1 MDGVT
6 ALIAGLLTAL
16 HRSVAPDVCPGGWP
30 WAVSLLGVLVG
41 LLPGVGALLVAM
53 LRKAVGNSASVMCA
67 AIGFVFAGLAPL
79 IAFTV
84 TGRIFASAAAGT
96 SVPGLGRAG
105 LRDDACFA
113 VLGSQVDYLGRG
125 TVGQSFMGTSP
136 LRLGVG
142 LVALGLV
149 PVIVATFTFVQAR
162 IALRRG
168 PRWPAVFF
176 WLSTLAVAVLTTGMP
191 ALTRRP
197 PVARRGLRRGAGH
210 AAAAG
215 GRAAAVGGGR
225 PRSEARSG
233 RLSPQAARRPEPD
246 ARARAQPEPHPG
258 RRRVPPP
265 PTGGYRPTLVAPA
278 SGPPRGPR
286 FRPIRR
292 LGSGGF
298 GRVWLAQ
305 DNKLGHVVA
314 LKAAHAPD
322 AETEKRLEREARAL
336 AAVRHP
342 NCVRIYD
349 LVPARSDPGLSDMD
363 GMVIVMGYVDGQSL
377 GDLVRDHGVL
387 DDVAAAR
394 VWVNLAGALDAA
406 HSRGVMHRDVKP
418 GNVVVDPH
426 GVAHLI
432 DFGIAR
438 KTGDAT
444 MTQTGFVLG
453 TPDFLAPEIAC
464 GERASA
470 ASDSW
475 QLAATISYA
484 LTGHPPRGGHADA
497 VSGLRAA
504 ATGAALTHLPR
515 RTAHLALLR
524 AAMDND
530 PERRPPLREVQR
542 ALDDWLR
549 RTASSCPQPARRRAA
564 VAPHQAPTA
573 STTANPRPASAIPT
587 RSAVSGRWRAT
598 TGPSREPTSAPR
610 ASGSTAHQSTGAK
623 KANPT
628 AATAFDSPSS
638 TFLIALPCSSETGS
652 ATSSNASSIT
662 PAAAPK

>member
-1 MDGVT
+1 VDGVT

-30 WAVSLLGVLVG
+30 WAVSVLGVLVG

-67 AIGFVFAGLAPL
+67 AIGFVSAGLAPL
-79 IAFTV
+79 IVFTV
-84 TGRIFASAAAGT
+84 AGRIFAAAAAG
-96 SVPGLGRAG
+96 SAVPGLSRAG
-105 LRDDACFA
+105 LRSDACFA
-113 VLGSQVDYLGRG
+113 ALGSQADYLGRG

-149 PVIVATFTFVQAR
+149 PVVVATFTFVQAR

-176 WLSTLAVAVLTTGMP
+176 WLSTLAVAVLTTGVP
-191 ALTRRP
+191 ALT
-197 PVARRGLRRGAGH
+197 AAHLWLGAGFG
-210 AAAAG
+210 ALLG
-215 GRAAAVGGGR
+215 ILLPLLVGPPSWSVVGRAADA
-225 PRSEARSG
+225 PARKAKATPASTPV
-233 RLSPQAARRPEPD
+233 RTPARNPNPTRVAPAQA
-246 ARARAQPEPHPG
+246 
-258 RRRVPPP
+258 PPP

-278 SGPPRGPR
+278 AGPQRGPR

-305 DNKLGHVVA
+305 DNQLGHVVA

-349 LVPARSDPGLSDMD
+349 LVPARSDPGLSEMD

-470 ASDSW
+470 ASDAW

-515 RTAHLALLR
+515 RTAHLALLQ

-530 PERRPPLREVQR
+530 PARRPALRDVQR
-542 ALDDWLR
+542 ALEEWLR
-549 RTASSCPQPARRRAA
+549 RTASPARG
-564 VAPHQAPTA
+564 Q
-573 STTANPRPASAIPT
+573 
-587 RSAVSGRWRAT
+587 
-598 TGPSREPTSAPR
+598 
-610 ASGSTAHQSTGAK
+610 
-623 KANPT
+623 
-628 AATAFDSPSS
+628 
-638 TFLIALPCSSETGS
+638 
-652 ATSSNASSIT
+652 
-662 PAAAPK
+662 PAAAPR

>member
-1 MDGVT
+1 VDGVT
-6 ALIAGLLTAL
+6 ALVAGLLTTL

-30 WAVSLLGVLVG
+30 WAVSMLGVLVG
-41 LLPGVGALLVAM
+41 LLPAVGAMLIAL
-53 LRKAVGNSASVMCA
+53 LRKATGNTGSAVFA
-67 AIGFVFAGLAPL
+67 AIGFVFAGLLPL
-79 IAFTV
+79 VVFAI
-84 TGRIFASAAAGT
+84 TGRIFAAAATGNPPT
-96 SVPGLGRAG
+96 GLGRAG
-105 LRDDACFA
+105 LRADACFA
-113 VLGSQVDYLGRG
+113 VLGTQADYLGRG
-125 TVGQSFMGTSP
+125 TVAATFAGTSP

-149 PVIVATFTFVQAR
+149 PVVVATFTYVQAR

-168 PRWPAVFF
+168 PRWPATFF
-176 WLSTLAVAVLTTGMP
+176 WLPTLAVAVLTMTAP
-191 ALTRRP
+191 ALTAAHLWIGAGAGALLGMSLPLLVGPPSWAVIGRPDTRRSDTRKKAPPPAPARADRKAARSTAQQAQP
-197 PVARRGLRRGAGH
+197 PV
-210 AAAAG
+210 
-215 GRAAAVGGGR
+215 V
-225 PRSEARSG
+225 PIARSA
-233 RLSPQAARRPEPD
+233 PVPAAP
-246 ARARAQPEPHPG
+246 
-258 RRRVPPP
+258 RV
-265 PTGGYRPTLVAPA
+265 YRPTVVAPA
-278 SGPPRGPR
+278 VGHMAPSPAPGRQR
-286 FRPIRR
+286 FQMIRR

-298 GRVWLAQ
+298 GRVWLAH
-305 DNKLGHVVA
+305 DARLGHVVA

-322 AETEKRLEREARAL
+322 AETEQRIQREARAL
-336 AAVRHP
+336 GAVRHP

-349 LVPARSDPGLSDMD
+349 MVPARSDPGLSDLD
-363 GMVIVMGYVDGQSL
+363 GMVIVMGYVEGQSL
-377 GDLVRDHGVL
+377 GDQVRDRGVL
-387 DDVAAAR
+387 DDIAAAR

-475 QLAATISYA
+475 QLAATVSYA

-530 PERRPPLREVQR
+530 PARRPPLREVQR
-542 ALDDWLR
+542 ALEDWLR
-549 RTASSCPQPARRRAA
+549 RTG
-564 VAPHQAPTA
+564 APSVGQ
-573 STTANPRPASAIPT
+573 
-587 RSAVSGRWRAT
+587 
-598 TGPSREPTSAPR
+598 
-610 ASGSTAHQSTGAK
+610 
-623 KANPT
+623 
-628 AATAFDSPSS
+628 
-638 TFLIALPCSSETGS
+638 
-652 ATSSNASSIT
+652 
-662 PAAAPK
+662 PAAAARPR

>member
-6 ALIAGLLTAL
+6 AVIAGLLTAL

-41 LLPGVGALLVAM
+41 LLPAVGALLVAM
-53 LRKAVGNSASVMCA
+53 LRKTVGNSASVVCA

-79 IAFTV
+79 LIFTA
-84 TGRIFASAAAGT
+84 TGRIFAAAAAGT
-96 SVPGLGRAG
+96 AVPGLSRAG
-105 LRDDACFA
+105 LRTDACFA
-113 VLGSQVDYLGRG
+113 ALGSQVEYLGRG

-142 LVALGLV
+142 LVGLGLV
-149 PVIVATFTFVQAR
+149 PVIVATLTFVQAR

-168 PRWPAVFF
+168 PRWPAAFF
-176 WLSTLAVAVLTTGMP
+176 WLSTLGVALLTTAVP
-191 ALTRRP
+191 ALT
-197 PVARRGLRRGAGH
+197 AAHLWLGAGLG
-210 AAAAG
+210 ALLGMLLPLSIAPPPWSVV
-215 GRAAAVGGGR
+215 GRGTQ
-225 PRSEARSG
+225 PPAR
-233 RLSPQAARRPEPD
+233 QE
-246 ARARAQPEPHPG
+246 RAQPVRTPARTPTPT
-258 RRRVPPP
+258 RVAPVPAPAPPP
-265 PTGGYRPTLVAPA
+265 PRVHRPTLVAQAP
-278 SGPPRGPR
+278 SGPVRSGPR

-349 LVPARSDPGLSDMD
+349 LVPARSDPGLSDLD
-363 GMVIVMGYVDGQSL
+363 GMVIVMGYVDGMSL
-377 GDLVRDHGVL
+377 GDLVRDRGVL
-387 DDVAAAR
+387 DDIAAAR

-418 GNVVVDPH
+418 GNVVVDPQ

-470 ASDSW
+470 ASDAW

-504 ATGAALTHLPR
+504 ATGAPLSHLPR

-524 AAMDND
+524 AALDND
-530 PERRPPLREVQR
+530 PARRPALRDVQR
-542 ALDDWLR
+542 ALEDWLR
-549 RTASSCPQPARRRAA
+549 RTATPARG
-564 VAPHQAPTA
+564 Q
-573 STTANPRPASAIPT
+573 
-587 RSAVSGRWRAT
+587 
-598 TGPSREPTSAPR
+598 
-610 ASGSTAHQSTGAK
+610 
-623 KANPT
+623 
-628 AATAFDSPSS
+628 
-638 TFLIALPCSSETGS
+638 
-652 ATSSNASSIT
+652 
-662 PAAAPK
+662 PAAAPR

>member
-1 MDGVT
+1 VDGVT

-53 LRKAVGNSASVMCA
+53 LRKAVGNSASVVCA

-79 IAFTV
+79 IVFAV
-84 TGRIFASAAAGT
+84 TGRIFAAAAAGT
-96 SVPGLGRAG
+96 AVPGLGRAG

-168 PRWPAVFF
+168 PRWPSVFF
-176 WLSTLAVAVLTTGMP
+176 WLPTLAVAVLTMSVP
-191 ALTRRP
+191 ALSAAHLW
-197 PVARRGLRRGAGH
+197 VGAGIG
-210 AAAAG
+210 AVLG
-215 GRAAAVGGGR
+215 LLLPLAVGPPPWSVVGR
-225 PRSEARSG
+225 EPK
-233 RLSPQAARRPEPD
+233 PAARK
-246 ARARAQPEPHPG
+246 ARVDPSPPSAPVRSPNPTRVAP
-258 RRRVPPP
+258 VPPP
-265 PTGGYRPTLVAPA
+265 APGYRPTVAAPA
-278 SGPPRGPR
+278 ASGVPRGPR

-387 DDVAAAR
+387 DDVAAGR

-418 GNVVVDPH
+418 GNVVVDAH

-464 GERASA
+464 GERASPS
-470 ASDSW
+470 SDSW

-549 RTASSCPQPARRRAA
+549 RTASPARGG
-564 VAPHQAPTA
+564 QTA
-573 STTANPRPASAIPT
+573 
-587 RSAVSGRWRAT
+587 G
-598 TGPSREPTSAPR
+598 APR
-610 ASGSTAHQSTGAK
+610 
-623 KANPT
+623 
-628 AATAFDSPSS
+628 
-638 TFLIALPCSSETGS
+638 
-652 ATSSNASSIT
+652 
-662 PAAAPK
+662 

>member
-1 MDGVT
+1 VDGVT
-6 ALIAGLLTAL
+6 ALVAGLLTAL
-16 HRSVAPDVCPGGWP
+16 HRSLAPDVCPGGWP
-30 WAVSLLGVLVG
+30 WAVSMLGVVVG
-41 LLPGVGALLVAM
+41 LLPAVGAVLIAL
-53 LRKAVGNSASVMCA
+53 LRKVSGNTGSVLFA
-67 AIGFVFAGLAPL
+67 AIGFVFAGLVPL
-79 IAFTV
+79 VVFAI
-84 TGRIFASAAAGT
+84 TGRIFAAAAAGT
-96 SVPGLGRAG
+96 AVPGLGRAG
-105 LRDDACFA
+105 LRTDACFA
-113 VLGSQVDYLGRG
+113 VVGSQADYLGRG
-125 TVGQSFMGTSP
+125 TVASTLSGASP

-142 LVALGLV
+142 LVGLGLV
-149 PVIVATFTFVQAR
+149 PVIVATFTYVQAR

-168 PRWPAVFF
+168 PRWPATFF
-176 WLSTLAVAVLTTGMP
+176 WLPTLAIAVLTMTAP
-191 ALTRRP
+191 ALTVVHLWLGAAFGALLGMALPMLIGP
-197 PVARRGLRRGAGH
+197 PSWATI
-210 AAAAG
+210 
-215 GRAAAVGGGR
+215 GR
-225 PRSEARSG
+225 PDTKSAPARPD
-233 RLSPQAARRPEPD
+233 RNAKQTPIRSPQPAAPTARPVSAST
-246 ARARAQPEPHPG
+246 ARPAP
-258 RRRVPPP
+258 VP
-265 PTGGYRPTLVAPA
+265 TASRGYRPTLVAPA
-278 SGPPRGPR
+278 VGHAGVPLPPGRQR
-286 FRPIRR
+286 FQLIRR

-305 DNKLGHVVA
+305 DARLGHVVA

-322 AETEKRLEREARAL
+322 AETEQRIQREARAL
-336 AAVRHP
+336 GAVRHP

-349 LVPARSDPGLSDMD
+349 MVPARSDPGLADLD
-363 GMVIVMGYVDGQSL
+363 GMVIVMGYVEGQSL
-377 GDLVRDHGVL
+377 GDQVRDHGVL

-504 ATGAALTHLPR
+504 ATGAALSHLPR

-530 PERRPPLREVQR
+530 PARRPALRDVQR
-542 ALDDWLR
+542 ALEDWLR
-549 RTASSCPQPARRRAA
+549 RT
-564 VAPHQAPTA
+564 
-573 STTANPRPASAIPT
+573 
-587 RSAVSGRWRAT
+587 
-598 TGPSREPTSAPR
+598 
-610 ASGSTAHQSTGAK
+610 GAM
-623 KANPT
+623 
-628 AATAFDSPSS
+628 SM
-638 TFLIALPCSSETGS
+638 GQ
-652 ATSSNASSIT
+652 
-662 PAAAPK
+662 PAAAARPR

>member
-96 SVPGLGRAG
+96 AVPGLGRAG

-176 WLSTLAVAVLTTGMP
+176 WLSTLAVAVLTTGIP
-191 ALTRRP
+191 ALSAAHLW
-197 PVARRGLRRGAGH
+197 VGAGFG
-210 AAAAG
+210 AVLG
-215 GRAAAVGGGR
+215 MLLPLAVGPPPWAVVGR
-225 PRSEARSG
+225 EAKPARVDSARKPRVE
-233 RLSPQAARRPEPD
+233 PEPD
-246 ARARAQPEPHPG
+246 ARARRAARTPPGSHPS
-258 RRRVPPP
+258 RRRPRGATGPRWPP
-265 PTGGYRPTLVAPA
+265 RP
-278 SGPPRGPR
+278 GPPRGPR

-418 GNVVVDPH
+418 GNVVVDAH

-549 RTASSCPQPARRRAA
+549 RTAILVPAANPPPRRGSALTRRRRRA
-564 VAPHQAPTA
+564 
-573 STTANPRPASAIPT
+573 RPPT
-587 RSAVSGRWRAT
+587 RGPPARSPPAA
-598 TGPSREPTSAPR
+598 PSRAGGGPPR
-610 ASGSTAHQSTGAK
+610 ARAGS
-623 KANPT
+623 PR
-628 AATAFDSPSS
+628 
-638 TFLIALPCSSETGS
+638 ALRG
-652 ATSSNASSIT
+652 
-662 PAAAPK
+662 PAAAPPTSRRARRRRTRRPRPRSTARAARS

>member
-1 MDGVT
+1 VDGVT
-6 ALIAGLLTAL
+6 AVVAGVLTAL

-41 LLPGVGALLVAM
+41 LLPAVGALLVAM
-53 LRKAVGNSASVMCA
+53 LRKTAGNSALVVCA
-67 AIGFVFAGLAPL
+67 AIGIVFAGLAPL
-79 IAFTV
+79 LVFTT
-84 TGRIFASAAAGT
+84 TGRIFTAAAAGT
-96 SVPGLGRAG
+96 TVPGLSRAG
-105 LRDDACFA
+105 LRSDACFE
-113 VLGSQVDYLGRG
+113 VLGSQAQYLGRG

-136 LRLGVG
+136 FRLGVG
-142 LVALGLV
+142 LVGLGLI
-149 PVIVATFTFVQAR
+149 PVIVATFTFFQAR

-168 PRWPAVFF
+168 PRWPAMFF
-176 WLSTLAVAVLTTGMP
+176 WLSTLCVALLIVAVP
-191 ALTRRP
+191 ALT
-197 PVARRGLRRGAGH
+197 AAHLWLGAGIG
-210 AAAAG
+210 ALLG
-215 GRAAAVGGGR
+215 MLLPLAVGPPSWSVVGR
-225 PRSEARSG
+225 GRQAPAGQQPPQPARTP
-233 RLSPQAARRPEPD
+233 SPT
-246 ARARAQPEPHPG
+246 
-258 RRRVPPP
+258 RVAPAPPP
-265 PTGGYRPTLVAPA
+265 RTYRPTLVAPSS
-278 SGPPRGPR
+278 SGPPSSDPLPGPR
-286 FRPIRR
+286 FRLIRR

-298 GRVWLAQ
+298 GRVWLAH

-322 AETEKRLEREARAL
+322 EETERRLEREARAL

-349 LVPARSDPGLSDMD
+349 LVPARSDPGLSDLD
-363 GMVIVMGYVDGQSL
+363 GMVIVMGYVEGLPL
-377 GDLVRDHGVL
+377 GDLVRDRGVL
-387 DDVAAAR
+387 DDIAAAR

-453 TPDFLAPEIAC
+453 TPDFLAPEIAS

-504 ATGAALTHLPR
+504 ATGAPLTQLPR

-530 PERRPPLREVQR
+530 PARRPPLRDVQR
-542 ALDDWLR
+542 ALEDWLR
-549 RTASSCPQPARRRAA
+549 RAAAPA
-564 VAPHQAPTA
+564 PGQ
-573 STTANPRPASAIPT
+573 
-587 RSAVSGRWRAT
+587 
-598 TGPSREPTSAPR
+598 
-610 ASGSTAHQSTGAK
+610 
-623 KANPT
+623 
-628 AATAFDSPSS
+628 
-638 TFLIALPCSSETGS
+638 
-652 ATSSNASSIT
+652 
-662 PAAAPK
+662 PAAASRPR

>member
-30 WAVSLLGVLVG
+30 WAVSLLGVFVG

-53 LRKAVGNSASVMCA
+53 LRKAVGNSASVVCA

-79 IAFTV
+79 IVFAV
-84 TGRIFASAAAGT
+84 TGRIFAAAAAGT
-96 SVPGLGRAG
+96 AVPGLGRAG

-168 PRWPAVFF
+168 PRWPALFF
-176 WLSTLAVAVLTTGMP
+176 WLPTLAVAVLTTGVP
-191 ALTRRP
+191 ALSAAHLW
-197 PVARRGLRRGAGH
+197 VGAGFG
-210 AAAAG
+210 AVLG
-215 GRAAAVGGGR
+215 MLLPLAVGPP
-225 PRSEARSG
+225 PRSVIGREAKPARVDSA
-233 RLSPQAARRPEPD
+233 RKARVEPSPTPAPVRTPNPT
-246 ARARAQPEPHPG
+246 
-258 RRRVPPP
+258 RVAPLPPP
-265 PTGGYRPTLVAPA
+265 PTGGYRPTVAAA

-387 DDVAAAR
+387 DDIAAAR

-464 GERASA
+464 GERASP

-530 PERRPPLREVQR
+530 PDRRPPLREVQR

-549 RTASSCPQPARRRAA
+549 RTASS
-564 VAPHQAPTA
+564 
-573 STTANPRPASAIPT
+573 S
-587 RSAVSGRWRAT
+587 RS
-598 TGPSREPTSAPR
+598 
-610 ASGSTAHQSTGAK
+610 Q
-623 KANPT
+623 
-628 AATAFDSPSS
+628 
-638 TFLIALPCSSETGS
+638 
-652 ATSSNASSIT
+652 
-662 PAAAPK
+662 PAAAPR

>member
-1 MDGVT
+1 MEGVT
-6 ALIAGLLTAL
+6 ALVAGLLTTL

-30 WAVSLLGVLVG
+30 WAVSMLGVLVG
-41 LLPGVGALLVAM
+41 LLPAVGAMLVAL
-53 LRKAVGNSASVMCA
+53 LRKATGNTGSAVFA
-67 AIGFVFAGLAPL
+67 AIGFVFAGLLPL
-79 IAFTV
+79 VVFAT
-84 TGRIFASAAAGT
+84 TGRIFTAAASGN
-96 SVPGLGRAG
+96 PPAGLGRAG
-105 LRDDACFA
+105 LRADACFA
-113 VLGSQVDYLGRG
+113 VLGTQADYLGRG
-125 TVGQSFMGTSP
+125 TVAATFAGTSP

-149 PVIVATFTFVQAR
+149 PVIVATFTYVQAR

-168 PRWPAVFF
+168 PRWPATFF
-176 WLSTLAVAVLTTGMP
+176 WLPTLAVAVLTMSAP
-191 ALTRRP
+191 ALT
-197 PVARRGLRRGAGH
+197 AAHLWIGAGAGAVLGMSLPLLVGPPSWAVLGRPETRRSDTRKKAERAAPARPDRPDRPDRKVEQ
-210 AAAAG
+210 AAA
-215 GRAAAVGGGR
+215 
-225 PRSEARSG
+225 P
-233 RLSPQAARRPEPD
+233 
-246 ARARAQPEPHPG
+246 RAQPPAAPPA
-258 RRRVPPP
+258 RSAPVPAAPR
-265 PTGGYRPTLVAPA
+265 GYRPAGVAPA
-278 SGPPRGPR
+278 IGHMPPPLAAGRQR
-286 FRPIRR
+286 FQLIRR

-298 GRVWLAQ
+298 GRVWLAR
-305 DNKLGHVVA
+305 DARLGHVVA

-322 AETEKRLEREARAL
+322 AETEQRIQREARAL
-336 AAVRHP
+336 GAVRHP

-349 LVPARSDPGLSDMD
+349 MVPARSDPGLSDLD
-363 GMVIVMGYVDGQSL
+363 GMVIVMGYVEGQSL
-377 GDLVRDHGVL
+377 GDLVRDRGVL
-387 DDVAAAR
+387 DDIAAAR

-418 GNVVVDPH
+418 GNVVVDPR

-530 PERRPPLREVQR
+530 PARRPPLREVQR
-542 ALDDWLR
+542 ALEDWLR
-549 RTASSCPQPARRRAA
+549 RA
-564 VAPHQAPTA
+564 
-573 STTANPRPASAIPT
+573 
-587 RSAVSGRWRAT
+587 
-598 TGPSREPTSAPR
+598 
-610 ASGSTAHQSTGAK
+610 GAL
-623 KANPT
+623 
-628 AATAFDSPSS
+628 SV
-638 TFLIALPCSSETGS
+638 GQ
-652 ATSSNASSIT
+652 
-662 PAAAPK
+662 PAAAARPR

>member
-6 ALIAGLLTAL
+6 ALVAGLLTAL
-16 HRSVAPDVCPGGWP
+16 HRATAPDVCPGGWP
-30 WAVSLLGVLVG
+30 WAVSQLGLLVG
-41 LLPGVGALLVAM
+41 LLPGVGALAVAL
-53 LRKAVGNSASVMCA
+53 LRKVTGNSATVISA
-67 AIGFVFAGLAPL
+67 AIGFVFAGLLPFIVFSTA
-79 IAFTV
+79 
-84 TGRIFASAAAGT
+84 GRIFSAASAGT
-96 SVPGLGRAG
+96 AVPGLGRAG
-105 LRDDACFA
+105 LRADACFSS
-113 VLGSQVDYLGRG
+113 LGSQAEYLGRG
-125 TVGQSFMGTSP
+125 TVAQAFGGSSP

-142 LVALGLV
+142 LIALGLV
-149 PVIVATFTFVQAR
+149 PVIVATFTYIQAR

-168 PRWPAVFF
+168 PRWPATFF
-176 WLSTLAVAVLTTGMP
+176 WLPTLFVAVLTLSAP
-191 ALTRRP
+191 ALTVAHLWLGAGVGALLGMFLPLLVGPPSWASIGRSGSPQARP
-197 PVARRGLRRGAGH
+197 APSTRSRGAG
-210 AAAAG
+210 
-215 GRAAAVGGGR
+215 
-225 PRSEARSG
+225 SARTG
-233 RLSPQAARRPEPD
+233 
-246 ARARAQPEPHPG
+246 ARASAAPSPASSGAPSATPSAG
-258 RRRVPPP
+258 PATGAPPVH
-265 PTGGYRPTLVAPA
+265 RPTLVAPVA
-278 SGPPRGPR
+278 PVPHPSGPPSGVGRPR
-286 FRPIRR
+286 FQLIRR

-298 GRVWLAQ
+298 GRVWLAH
-305 DNKLGHVVA
+305 DRKLGHVVA

-322 AETEKRLEREARAL
+322 AETEQRIQREARAL

-349 LVPARSDPGLSDMD
+349 MLTARSDPGLSDLD
-363 GMVIVMGYVDGQSL
+363 GMVIVMGYVDGMSL
-377 GDLVRDHGVL
+377 GDRVRDHGVL

-394 VWVNLAGALDAA
+394 VWINLAGALDAA

-418 GNVVVDPH
+418 GNVVVDPQ

-438 KTGDAT
+438 KSGDAT

-530 PERRPPLREVQR
+530 PARRPALRDVQR
-542 ALDDWLR
+542 ALEEWLR
-549 RTASSCPQPARRRAA
+549 RTGVRAGG
-564 VAPHQAPTA
+564 Q
-573 STTANPRPASAIPT
+573 
-587 RSAVSGRWRAT
+587 
-598 TGPSREPTSAPR
+598 
-610 ASGSTAHQSTGAK
+610 
-623 KANPT
+623 
-628 AATAFDSPSS
+628 
-638 TFLIALPCSSETGS
+638 
-652 ATSSNASSIT
+652 
-662 PAAAPK
+662 PAAAGWPR

>member
-1 MDGVT
+1 VDGVT

-30 WAVSLLGVLVG
+30 WAVSVLGVLVG

-67 AIGFVFAGLAPL
+67 AIGFVSAGLAPL
-79 IAFTV
+79 IVFTV
-84 TGRIFASAAAGT
+84 TGRIFAAAAAG
-96 SVPGLGRAG
+96 SAVPGLSRAG
-105 LRDDACFA
+105 LRSDACFA
-113 VLGSQVDYLGRG
+113 ALGSQADYLGRG

-149 PVIVATFTFVQAR
+149 PVVVATFTFVQAR

-176 WLSTLAVAVLTTGMP
+176 WLSTLAVAVLTTGVP
-191 ALTRRP
+191 ALT
-197 PVARRGLRRGAGH
+197 AAHLWLGAGFG
-210 AAAAG
+210 ALLG
-215 GRAAAVGGGR
+215 ILLPLLVGPPSWSVVGRAADA
-225 PRSEARSG
+225 PARKAKATPASTPV
-233 RLSPQAARRPEPD
+233 RTPARNPNPTRVAPAQA
-246 ARARAQPEPHPG
+246 
-258 RRRVPPP
+258 PPP
-265 PTGGYRPTLVAPA
+265 PTAGYRPTLVAPA
-278 SGPPRGPR
+278 AGPQRGPR

-305 DNKLGHVVA
+305 DNQLGHVVA

-349 LVPARSDPGLSDMD
+349 LVPARSDPGLSEMD

-470 ASDSW
+470 ASDAW

-515 RTAHLALLR
+515 RTAHLALLQ

-530 PERRPPLREVQR
+530 PARRPALRDVQR
-542 ALDDWLR
+542 ALEEWLR
-549 RTASSCPQPARRRAA
+549 RTASPARG
-564 VAPHQAPTA
+564 Q
-573 STTANPRPASAIPT
+573 
-587 RSAVSGRWRAT
+587 
-598 TGPSREPTSAPR
+598 
-610 ASGSTAHQSTGAK
+610 
-623 KANPT
+623 
-628 AATAFDSPSS
+628 
-638 TFLIALPCSSETGS
+638 
-652 ATSSNASSIT
+652 
-662 PAAAPK
+662 PAAAPR

>member
-67 AIGFVFAGLAPL
+67 AIGFVSAGLAPL
-79 IAFTV
+79 IVFTV
-84 TGRIFASAAAGT
+84 AGRIFAAAAAG
-96 SVPGLGRAG
+96 SAVPGLGRAG
-105 LRDDACFA
+105 LRADACFA
-113 VLGSQVDYLGRG
+113 ALGSQADYLGRG

-176 WLSTLAVAVLTTGMP
+176 WLSTLAVAVLTTGVP
-191 ALTRRP
+191 ALT
-197 PVARRGLRRGAGH
+197 AAHLWLGAGFG
-210 AAAAG
+210 ALLG
-215 GRAAAVGGGR
+215 MLLPLLVGPPSWSVVGRAADA
-225 PRSEARSG
+225 PARKA
-233 RLSPQAARRPEPD
+233 QAKPASTPVRTPARNPNPTRVAP
-246 ARARAQPEPHPG
+246 AQA
-258 RRRVPPP
+258 PPP

-278 SGPPRGPR
+278 AGPQRGPR

-305 DNKLGHVVA
+305 DNQLGHVVA

-349 LVPARSDPGLSDMD
+349 LVPARSDPGLSEMD

-387 DDVAAAR
+387 DDIAAAR

-464 GERASA
+464 GERASP
-470 ASDSW
+470 ASDAW

-515 RTAHLALLR
+515 RTAHLALLQ

-530 PERRPPLREVQR
+530 PARRPALRDVQR
-542 ALDDWLR
+542 ALDEWLR
-549 RTASSCPQPARRRAA
+549 RTASPARS
-564 VAPHQAPTA
+564 Q
-573 STTANPRPASAIPT
+573 
-587 RSAVSGRWRAT
+587 
-598 TGPSREPTSAPR
+598 
-610 ASGSTAHQSTGAK
+610 
-623 KANPT
+623 
-628 AATAFDSPSS
+628 
-638 TFLIALPCSSETGS
+638 
-652 ATSSNASSIT
+652 
-662 PAAAPK
+662 PAAAPR

>member
-1 MDGVT
+1 VDGVT

-41 LLPGVGALLVAM
+41 LLPAVGALLVAM
-53 LRKAVGNSASVMCA
+53 LRKAVGNSASVVCA
-67 AIGFVFAGLAPL
+67 AVGFVSAGLAPL
-79 IAFTV
+79 IVFTV
-84 TGRIFASAAAGT
+84 AGRIFAAAAAG
-96 SVPGLGRAG
+96 SAVPGLARAG
-105 LRDDACFA
+105 LRSDACFA
-113 VLGSQVDYLGRG
+113 ALGSQADYLGRG

-149 PVIVATFTFVQAR
+149 PVVVATFTFVQAR

-176 WLSTLAVAVLTTGMP
+176 WLSTLAVAVLTTGVP
-191 ALTRRP
+191 ALT
-197 PVARRGLRRGAGH
+197 AAHLWLGAGFG
-210 AAAAG
+210 ALLGMLLPLLVGPPAWSVV
-215 GRAAAVGGGR
+215 GRAADA
-225 PRSEARSG
+225 PARKAAKAKPAATPV
-233 RLSPQAARRPEPD
+233 RTPAHNPNPTRVAPAQA
-246 ARARAQPEPHPG
+246 
-258 RRRVPPP
+258 PPP

-278 SGPPRGPR
+278 AGPQRGPR

-305 DNKLGHVVA
+305 DNHLGHVVA

-349 LVPARSDPGLSDMD
+349 LVPARSDPGLSEMD

-377 GDLVRDHGVL
+377 GDLVRDRGVL
-387 DDVAAAR
+387 DDIAAAR

-470 ASDSW
+470 ASDAW

-515 RTAHLALLR
+515 RTAHLALLQ

-530 PERRPPLREVQR
+530 PARRPALRDVQR
-542 ALDDWLR
+542 ALEEWLR
-549 RTASSCPQPARRRAA
+549 RTASS
-564 VAPHQAPTA
+564 
-573 STTANPRPASAIPT
+573 T
-587 RSAVSGRWRAT
+587 RG
-598 TGPSREPTSAPR
+598 
-610 ASGSTAHQSTGAK
+610 Q
-623 KANPT
+623 
-628 AATAFDSPSS
+628 
-638 TFLIALPCSSETGS
+638 
-652 ATSSNASSIT
+652 
-662 PAAAPK
+662 PAAAPR

>member
-6 ALIAGLLTAL
+6 AVVAGLLSAL

-41 LLPGVGALLVAM
+41 LLPAVGALLVGM
-53 LRKAVGNSASVMCA
+53 LRKTAGNGASVVCA
-67 AIGFVFAGLAPL
+67 ALGFMFAGLAPL
-79 IAFTV
+79 MMFTV
-84 TGRIFASAAAGT
+84 VGRIFALAASGT
-96 SVPGLGRAG
+96 AVPGLSRAG
-105 LRDDACFA
+105 LRSDACIA
-113 VLGSQVDYLGRG
+113 ALGSQAAYLGRV
-125 TVGQSFMGTSP
+125 TVGESFMGSSP

-149 PVIVATFTFVQAR
+149 PVIVATLTFLQAR

-168 PRWPAVFF
+168 PRWPAMSF
-176 WLSTLAVAVLTTGMP
+176 WLSTLGVAVLTMAVP
-191 ALTRRP
+191 ALTAAHLWLGAGLGALVGLVLPLAVGP
-197 PVARRGLRRGAGH
+197 PSWSVVGRGNNPPARR
-210 AAAAG
+210 
-215 GRAAAVGGGR
+215 
-225 PRSEARSG
+225 E
-233 RLSPQAARRPEPD
+233 
-246 ARARAQPEPHPG
+246 RAQPVRTPA
-258 RRRVPPP
+258 RVAPTPTRVAPTPTRVAAAPAPPP
-265 PTGGYRPTLVAPA
+265 PGYRPTLVAAAP
-278 SGPPRGPR
+278 SGPR
-286 FRPIRR
+286 FRLIRR

-298 GRVWLAQ
+298 GRVWLAH
-305 DNKLGHVVA
+305 DNRLGHVVA

-349 LVPARSDPGLSDMD
+349 LVPARSDPGLSDLD
-363 GMVIVMGYVDGQSL
+363 GMVIVMGYVDGMSL
-377 GDLVRDHGVL
+377 GDLVRDRGVL
-387 DDVAAAR
+387 DDIAAAR

-406 HSRGVMHRDVKP
+406 HSRGVLHRDVKP

-464 GERASA
+464 GERASPT
-470 ASDSW
+470 SDSW
-475 QLAATISYA
+475 QLAATVSYA
-484 LTGHPPRGGHADA
+484 LTGRPPRGGHADA

-504 ATGAALTHLPR
+504 ATGAPLTHLPR

-530 PERRPPLREVQR
+530 PARRPPLRDVQR
-542 ALDDWLR
+542 ALEDWLH
-549 RTASSCPQPARRRAA
+549 RTATPARGQPA
-564 VAPHQAPTA
+564 T
-573 STTANPRPASAIPT
+573 
-587 RSAVSGRWRAT
+587 
-598 TGPSREPTSAPR
+598 APR
-610 ASGSTAHQSTGAK
+610 
-623 KANPT
+623 
-628 AATAFDSPSS
+628 
-638 TFLIALPCSSETGS
+638 
-652 ATSSNASSIT
+652 
-662 PAAAPK
+662 

>member
-1 MDGVT
+1 M
-6 ALIAGLLTAL
+6 
-16 HRSVAPDVCPGGWP
+16 
-30 WAVSLLGVLVG
+30 
-41 LLPGVGALLVAM
+41 
-53 LRKAVGNSASVMCA
+53 
-67 AIGFVFAGLAPL
+67 
-79 IAFTV
+79 
-84 TGRIFASAAAGT
+84 
-96 SVPGLGRAG
+96 
-105 LRDDACFA
+105 
-113 VLGSQVDYLGRG
+113 
-125 TVGQSFMGTSP
+125 
-136 LRLGVG
+136 
-142 LVALGLV
+142 
-149 PVIVATFTFVQAR
+149 
-162 IALRRG
+162 
-168 PRWPAVFF
+168 
-176 WLSTLAVAVLTTGMP
+176 AVLTTGMP
-191 ALTRRP
+191 ALTAAHLW
-197 PVARRGLRRGAGH
+197 VGAGFG
-210 AAAAG
+210 AVLGMLLPLPVGPPPWAV
-215 GRAAAVGGGR
+215 VGG
-225 PRSEARSG
+225 EARSPPAPAG
-233 RLSPQAARRPEPD
+233 ARVKPAAARRARPP
-246 ARARAQPEPHPG
+246 AARTPPGSRPSRRRPGATGPRWSRPRGRARRA
-258 RRRVPPP
+258 
-265 PTGGYRPTLVAPA
+265 
-278 SGPPRGPR
+278 GPR

-349 LVPARSDPGLSDMD
+349 LVPARSDPGLSDLD
-363 GMVIVMGYVDGQSL
+363 GMVIVMGYVDGMSL

-387 DDVAAAR
+387 DDIAAAR

-530 PERRPPLREVQR
+530 PAAAAARCATSSARWTTGCAAPPPRP
-542 ALDDWLR
+542 A
-549 RTASSCPQPARRRAA
+549 
-564 VAPHQAPTA
+564 
-573 STTANPRPASAIPT
+573 ANPRA
-587 RSAVSGRWRAT
+587 
-598 TGPSREPTSAPR
+598 APR
-610 ASGSTAHQSTGAK
+610 
-623 KANPT
+623 
-628 AATAFDSPSS
+628 
-638 TFLIALPCSSETGS
+638 
-652 ATSSNASSIT
+652 
-662 PAAAPK
+662 

>member
-1 MDGVT
+1 
-6 ALIAGLLTAL
+6 
-16 HRSVAPDVCPGGWP
+16 VA
-30 WAVSLLGVLVG
+30 A
-41 LLPGVGALLVAM
+41 
-53 LRKAVGNSASVMCA
+53 
-67 AIGFVFAGLAPL
+67 
-79 IAFTV
+79 
-84 TGRIFASAAAGT
+84 
-96 SVPGLGRAG
+96 
-105 LRDDACFA
+105 
-113 VLGSQVDYLGRG
+113 
-125 TVGQSFMGTSP
+125 
-136 LRLGVG
+136 
-142 LVALGLV
+142 
-149 PVIVATFTFVQAR
+149 
-162 IALRRG
+162 
-168 PRWPAVFF
+168 
-176 WLSTLAVAVLTTGMP
+176 
-191 ALTRRP
+191 
-197 PVARRGLRRGAGH
+197 
-210 AAAAG
+210 
-215 GRAAAVGGGR
+215 
-225 PRSEARSG
+225 
-233 RLSPQAARRPEPD
+233 
-246 ARARAQPEPHPG
+246 
-258 RRRVPPP
+258 
-265 PTGGYRPTLVAPA
+265 A

-394 VWVNLAGALDAA
+394 VWVNLAGALEAA

-418 GNVVVDPH
+418 GNVVVDAH

-549 RTASSCPQPARRRAA
+549 RTASS
-564 VAPHQAPTA
+564 
-573 STTANPRPASAIPT
+573 S
-587 RSAVSGRWRAT
+587 RS
-598 TGPSREPTSAPR
+598 
-610 ASGSTAHQSTGAK
+610 Q
-623 KANPT
+623 
-628 AATAFDSPSS
+628 
-638 TFLIALPCSSETGS
+638 
-652 ATSSNASSIT
+652 
-662 PAAAPK
+662 PAAAPR

>member
-1 MDGVT
+1 VDGVT
-6 ALIAGLLTAL
+6 AVIAGLLTAL

-30 WAVSLLGVLVG
+30 WAVSLLGVFVG
-41 LLPGVGALLVAM
+41 LLPAVGALLVAM
-53 LRKAVGNSASVMCA
+53 LRKVVGNSASVVCA
-67 AIGFVFAGLAPL
+67 AIGVVFAGLAPL
-79 IAFTV
+79 LVFTA
-84 TGRIFASAAAGT
+84 TGRIFTAAAAGNA
-96 SVPGLGRAG
+96 VPGLARTG
-105 LRDDACFA
+105 LRAEACFA
-113 VLGSQVDYLGRG
+113 VLGSQAEYLGRG

-142 LVALGLV
+142 LVGLGLV
-149 PVIVATFTFVQAR
+149 PVIVATLTFVQAR

-168 PRWPAVFF
+168 PRWPAAFF
-176 WLSTLAVAVLTTGMP
+176 WLSTLGVALLTMAVP
-191 ALTRRP
+191 AFTAAHLW
-197 PVARRGLRRGAGH
+197 LGAGLG
-210 AAAAG
+210 ALLGMLAPLAVGPPPWSVVGGKAG
-215 GRAAAVGGGR
+215 RVGKTGKPSARQERDQPVRTPPRAPTPTRAAPTPA
-225 PRSEARSG
+225 P
-233 RLSPQAARRPEPD
+233 
-246 ARARAQPEPHPG
+246 
-258 RRRVPPP
+258 VPPP
-265 PTGGYRPTLVAPA
+265 RVHRPTLVAPSSA
-278 SGPPRGPR
+278 APSLAAPSPAAPVRGPR

-298 GRVWLAQ
+298 GRVWLAH

-322 AETEKRLEREARAL
+322 AETEKRIEREARAL

-349 LVPARSDPGLSDMD
+349 LVPASSDPGLSELD
-363 GMVIVMGYVDGQSL
+363 GMVIVMGYVEGMSL
-377 GDLVRDHGVL
+377 GDLVRDRGVL
-387 DDVAAAR
+387 DDIAAAR
-394 VWVNLAGALDAA
+394 VWINLAGALDDA

-438 KTGDAT
+438 KSGDAT

-464 GERASA
+464 GERASP

-475 QLAATISYA
+475 QLAATISHA

-504 ATGAALTHLPR
+504 ATGAPLTHLPR

-530 PERRPPLREVQR
+530 PARRPALRDVQR
-542 ALDDWLR
+542 ALEEWLR
-549 RTASSCPQPARRRAA
+549 RTA
-564 VAPHQAPTA
+564 APVRGQ
-573 STTANPRPASAIPT
+573 
-587 RSAVSGRWRAT
+587 
-598 TGPSREPTSAPR
+598 
-610 ASGSTAHQSTGAK
+610 
-623 KANPT
+623 
-628 AATAFDSPSS
+628 
-638 TFLIALPCSSETGS
+638 
-652 ATSSNASSIT
+652 
-662 PAAAPK
+662 PAAASRPR

>member
-1 MDGVT
+1 VDGVT
-6 ALIAGLLTAL
+6 ALIAALLTAL
-16 HRSVAPDVCPGGWP
+16 HRSLAPDVCPGGWP
-30 WAVSLLGVLVG
+30 WTVSLLGVLVG
-41 LLPGVGALLVAM
+41 LLPGVGALLIAM
-53 LRKAVGNSASVMCA
+53 LRKAVGNAASVVCA
-67 AIGFVFAGLAPL
+67 ATGFVFAGLAPL
-79 IAFTV
+79 IVFTV
-84 TGRIFASAAAGT
+84 TGRIFTAAAAGT
-96 SVPGLGRAG
+96 VVPGLSRTG
-105 LRDDACFA
+105 LRSDACFA

-149 PVIVATFTFVQAR
+149 PVIVATLTFVQAR

-168 PRWPAVFF
+168 PRWPAAFF
-176 WLSTLAVAVLTTGMP
+176 WLSTLGVALLTMPVP
-191 ALTRRP
+191 ALT
-197 PVARRGLRRGAGH
+197 AAHLWIGAGVG
-210 AAAAG
+210 AVLGMLLPLAIGPPPWAVV
-215 GRAAAVGGGR
+215 GRSANSP
-225 PRSEARSG
+225 PRSE
-233 RLSPQAARRPEPD
+233 
-246 ARARAQPEPHPG
+246 RAQPVQSPVRTPS
-258 RRRVPPP
+258 RAPNPTRVAPAPTPVPPP
-265 PTGGYRPTLVAPA
+265 RGGHRPTLVAA
-278 SGPPRGPR
+278 AAGPPRGPR
-286 FRPIRR
+286 FRLIRR

-298 GRVWLAQ
+298 GRVWLGH

-349 LVPARSDPGLSDMD
+349 LVPAQSDPGLSDLD
-363 GMVIVMGYVDGQSL
+363 GMVIVMGYVEGKSL
-377 GDLVRDHGVL
+377 GDLVRDRGVL
-387 DDVAAAR
+387 DDIAAAR

-438 KTGDAT
+438 KSGDAT

-464 GERASA
+464 GERASP
-470 ASDSW
+470 ASDAW

-504 ATGAALTHLPR
+504 AAGAPLTHLPR

-524 AAMDND
+524 AALDND
-530 PERRPPLREVQR
+530 PARRPALRDVQR
-542 ALDDWLR
+542 ALEDWLR
-549 RTASSCPQPARRRAA
+549 RTATPARG
-564 VAPHQAPTA
+564 Q
-573 STTANPRPASAIPT
+573 
-587 RSAVSGRWRAT
+587 
-598 TGPSREPTSAPR
+598 
-610 ASGSTAHQSTGAK
+610 
-623 KANPT
+623 
-628 AATAFDSPSS
+628 
-638 TFLIALPCSSETGS
+638 
-652 ATSSNASSIT
+652 
-662 PAAAPK
+662 PAAAVRPR